1 MGCAIIVIIW
11 IRGPLHHAPMPDPM
25 ALVARALTPFFCLA
39 CYVANLIVNNKQAQK
54 FYHEPY
60 WFDIMTEQDYVKLQ
74 NMEVEMRQTAVE
86 LLNMAFDD
94 TLTHQL
100 PPSLA
105 WHLRGTALLIERG
118 DGDASAC
125 VEALRSTEL
134 LLAELLRL
142 SSDHACPLESIWV
155 KNTVIVAEKK
165 LRDLLVVR
173 AQLNVP
179 FERGPFEEAVAV
191 AYGFRVVRGSQLY
204 SQIMQSYRK
213 VIWEKGFENAF
224 PSECEKEKQKNRRQR
239 PKRDKK

>member
-1 MGCAIIVIIW
+1 
-11 IRGPLHHAPMPDPM
+11 
-25 ALVARALTPFFCLA
+25 
-39 CYVANLIVNNKQAQK
+39 
-54 FYHEPY
+54 
-60 WFDIMTEQDYVKLQ
+60 MTEQDYVKLQ

-134 LLAELLRL
+134 LLAELLRF
-142 SSDHACPLESIWV
+142 SSDHAFPLESIWV

-173 AQLNVP
+173 AQLSVP
-179 FERGPFEEAVAV
+179 FERDAFEEAVAV

-213 VIWEKGFENAF
+213 AIWEKGFENAF
-224 PSECEKEKQKNRRQR
+224 LSESEKEKQQSRRKR

>member
-1 MGCAIIVIIW
+1 MVCAIIVIIW
-11 IRGPLHHAPMPDPM
+11 IRGPLHHAPMPNPM

-39 CYVANLIVNNKQAQK
+39 CYVASLIVNNKQAQK

-142 SSDHACPLESIWV
+142 SSDHAFPLESIWV
-155 KNTVIVAEKK
+155 KKHGHSGREKVA
-165 LRDLLVVR
+165 
-173 AQLNVP
+173 
-179 FERGPFEEAVAV
+179 
-191 AYGFRVVRGSQLY
+191 
-204 SQIMQSYRK
+204 
-213 VIWEKGFENAF
+213 
-224 PSECEKEKQKNRRQR
+224 
-239 PKRDKK
+239 

>member
-1 MGCAIIVIIW
+1 
-11 IRGPLHHAPMPDPM
+11 
-25 ALVARALTPFFCLA
+25 
-39 CYVANLIVNNKQAQK
+39 
-54 FYHEPY
+54 
-60 WFDIMTEQDYVKLQ
+60 MTEQDYVKLQ

-142 SSDHACPLESIWV
+142 SSDHAFPLESIWV
-155 KNTVIVAEKK
+155 KNTIIVAEKK

-173 AQLNVP
+173 AQLSVP
-179 FERGPFEEAVAV
+179 FEKAAFEEAVDF

-213 VIWEKGFENAF
+213 AIWEKGFENAF
-224 PSECEKEKQKNRRQR
+224 LSEKQQSGRKR
-239 PKRDKK
+239 PKRAKK

>member
-1 MGCAIIVIIW
+1 MCYHRNHLDTG
-11 IRGPLHHAPMPDPM
+11 
-25 ALVARALTPFFCLA
+25 ALTSRADAQSYGSGRARTHPLLLFGVLCSKSY
-39 CYVANLIVNNKQAQK
+39 CEQQAGAEK

-142 SSDHACPLESIWV
+142 SYDHAFPLESIWV

-179 FERGPFEEAVAV
+179 FEKAAFEEAVAV
-191 AYGFRVVRGSQLY
+191 AYGFRLVRGSQLY

-213 VIWEKGFENAF
+213 AIWEKGFQNAF
-224 PSECEKEKQKNRRQR
+224 LSESEKEKQQSRRKR